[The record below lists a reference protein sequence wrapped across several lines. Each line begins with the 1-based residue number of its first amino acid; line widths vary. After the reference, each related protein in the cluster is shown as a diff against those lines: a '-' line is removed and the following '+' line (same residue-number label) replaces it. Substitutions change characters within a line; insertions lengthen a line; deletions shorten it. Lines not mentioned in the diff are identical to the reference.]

1 MWCFYHQRAVQR
13 IVQGVCSE
21 YSFGIVTIVFNINR
35 AELSWVARQR
45 LGDGKISPS
54 EVQQRCDIAALDRNS
69 PRLTMYHFYCT
80 FKCRAL
86 CVSLSTLESKLVKMS
101 HLHSTRLAYLEGDPA
116 KGEVLK

>member
-21 YSFGIVTIVFNINR
+21 YSFGIVTIVLNINT

-54 EVQQRCDIAALDRNS
+54 EVQQRCDIARDYKDRNS
-69 PRLTMYHFYCT
+69 PRLTSIALLNALHSVYFY
-80 FKCRAL
+80 RL
-86 CVSLSTLESKLVKMS
+86 WSQKLVKMS

-116 KGEVLK
+116 KGDVLK